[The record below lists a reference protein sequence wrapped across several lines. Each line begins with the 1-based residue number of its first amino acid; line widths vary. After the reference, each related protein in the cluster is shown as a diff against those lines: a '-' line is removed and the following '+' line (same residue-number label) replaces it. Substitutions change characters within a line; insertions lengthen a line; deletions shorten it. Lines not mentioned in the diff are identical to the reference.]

1 MRKKGLDMSKLPY
14 ILAGFLLLM
23 LPLQSCRGGRSAN
36 TSLVTVTI
44 GNNSSAAVRVRP
56 TTGWFRLERYL
67 AGIFQTTSAVAA
79 IPSTVS
85 DVRVTVSAADMSTIT
100 TTVSVAGL
108 ASVTIAIEVP
118 NGRNRNFSVEGLN
131 ASGTAVYSGQTT
143 TDLNGAEITLSIL
156 LTPTASP
163 PTATSIFVANSGSN
177 SVSVIDFAANAVVAT
192 FPVGTSPTGVVV
204 NPATHR
210 AYVANQFSNTVSVI
224 DTINNA
230 VIDTVNIKVME
241 PTGLGIDTSINKVFV
256 SNNYFGSSV
265 DYIDVANSNAVGTI
279 QFGAAY
285 CLAVAANPVT
295 HKAYATDWGTVYVI
309 DTVTSTPTG
318 TSIAVGGTT
327 TSWFGVA
334 VNSVTNR
341 VYVTDTTSAGQIF
354 VINGNTDTLVT
365 AIPTG
370 GSDPE
375 GIAVDQTA
383 NRAYVTNSLSGTVSV
398 IDTATNT
405 PVTTITVGT
414 TPMAVAVY
422 SAGQRAYVTNS
433 GDGTVS
439 VIDTLSNTVV
449 GTIPVGTNPL
459 GIAVSQ

>member
-1 MRKKGLDMSKLPY
+1 MSKFHH
-14 ILAGFLLLM
+14 ILAAFLLLM
-23 LPLQSCRGGRSAN
+23 LSLQSCHGGGSAN
-36 TSLVTVTI
+36 TSLVTITI

-67 AGIFQTTSAVAA
+67 AGIFQATSAVAA

-85 DVRVTVSAADMSTIT
+85 DVRVTVSAADMYTIT
-100 TTVSVAGL
+100 TTVPVAGL
-108 ASVTIAIEVP
+108 PSVTITIEVP
-118 NGRNRNFSVEGLN
+118 NGRNRNFSVEGLDT
-131 ASGTAVYSGQTT
+131 SGTAVYSGQTT
-143 TDLNGAEITLSIL
+143 TDLSGTEITLSIL
-156 LTPTASP
+156 LTPA
-163 PTATSIFVANSGSN
+163 AASIFVANSGSN
-177 SVSVIDFAANAVVAT
+177 TVSVIDFATNAVIAT

-204 NPATHR
+204 NPAAHR

-230 VIDTVNIKVME
+230 VVDSVTVLVME
-241 PTGLGIDTSINKVFV
+241 PTGLGIDTSINKIFV
-256 SNNYFGSSV
+256 SNNYFGNSV
-265 DYIDVANSNAVGTI
+265 DYIDVANGNAVGTI

-285 CLAVAANPVT
+285 GLAVAANPLT
-295 HKAYATDWGTVYVI
+295 HKAYAADWGTVYVI
-309 DTVTSTPTG
+309 DTVSSTPTG
-318 TSIAVGGTT
+318 SSIAVGGTT

-341 VYVTDTTSAGQIF
+341 VYVTDTSSAGQIF
-354 VINGNTDTLVT
+354 VINGNTDSLVM

-370 GSDPE
+370 GINPE

-383 NRAYVTNSLSGTVSV
+383 NRAYVANSLSGTVSV
-398 IDTATNT
+398 IDTAANT
-405 PVTTITVGT
+405 PVTTINVGT
-414 TPMAVAVY
+414 TPMDIAVY

-449 GTIPVGTNPL
+449 STIPVGTSPL